1 MEIRDI
7 RWVLAAGALLAPAS
21 HACAETVALECH
33 MAGGGI
39 HYFIIDLANETAQF
53 VTAETTVVGMVHGDE
68 HRYEL
73 SFPRSENR
81 WEIRVHINRY
91 SGTLAWEHGEP
102 PFGQNS
108 TNNVFRS
115 GNCAK
120 SDNRPKL

>member
-33 MAGGGI
+33 MTGGGI
-39 HYFIIDLANETAQF
+39 HYFIIDLANENR
-53 VTAETTVVGMVHGDE
+53 TVCYSRDHSGWDGSRDE

-81 WEIRVHINRY
+81 WQIRVHINRY

-102 PFGQNS
+102 PLRTELDEQCLS
-108 TNNVFRS
+108 LRQL
-115 GNCAK
+115 
-120 SDNRPKL
+120 REE